1 MRAPISGPIDLSGK
15 VAIVTGAAQGIG
27 QAVCKSL
34 IREGA
39 KVVACD
45 VLPLDETVAQVQN
58 QSPKAE
64 VLGLICDISK
74 EDDVAHVVDKTM
86 NQFGRIDIL
95 VGNAAISG
103 SLGGPDKSFLDFPFE
118 EWNKVQK
125 VNVTGTMIFCRAVWT
140 VMEKQQSGKIVL
152 IGSLAAKVGGVLY
165 GPYYCATKGA
175 VQSLTKWLAK
185 NGAPRGIYVNAIC
198 PGPVMTPMGKAAP
211 FKDEMVC
218 IGRLGEPEDIAEAV
232 VFLASAASN
241 WIIGTVL
248 DVNGG
253 MLMD

>member
-1 MRAPISGPIDLSGK
+1 MRAPISGPIDLNGK
-15 VAIVTGAAQGIG
+15 VAIVTGAARGVG
-27 QAVCKSL
+27 QAVCKAL
-34 IREGA
+34 AREGA
-39 KVVACD
+39 KVVGCD
-45 VLPLDETVAQVQN
+45 VLPLNETIAQVQN

-74 EDDVAHVVDKTM
+74 EGDVAHVVDKTIS
-86 NQFGRIDIL
+86 QFGRIDIL

-103 SLGGPDKSFLDFPFE
+103 KPTEPGKELLDIPLE
-118 EWNKVQK
+118 EWDELQK
-125 VNVTGTMIFCRAVWT
+125 VNVRGTMISCRAVWP
-140 VMEKQQSGKIVL
+140 VMEKQQSGKIIL
-152 IGSLAAKVGGVLY
+152 IGSLAAKVGGVLF

-175 VQSLTKWLAK
+175 VQSFTKWLAK
-185 NGAPRGIYVNAIC
+185 NGAPHGIYVNAIC
-198 PGPVMTPMGKAAP
+198 PGPIMTPMGKTAP

-218 IGRLGEPEDIAEAV
+218 IGRLGEPEDIAEPV

-241 WIIGTVL
+241 FITGTVL